1 MSIRACEYMSLKKNM
16 FGFPIF
22 ELKLH
27 SRNVLLSAINILL
40 IISYK
45 SPNRSEIIVN
55 L

>member
-1 MSIRACEYMSLKKNM
+1 MNIRAYEYMPLKKNV

-45 SPNRSEIIVN
+45 RPKRSKIIVN